1 MGNSPAKKT
10 FLLQEVRAEEE
21 GEVRIVAPKVHG
33 EHPRVGTGDGEGKM
47 LAVITFAIRS

>member
-1 MGNSPAKKT
+1 MGNSPANKN
-10 FLLQEVRAEEE
+10 FVLQEVRAEEE

-47 LAVITFAIRS
+47 PAEITFAIHS